1 MPRHDAVRPA
11 VSEPDAAHK
20 PVEVYSP
27 TARRFHWLVV
37 GFLLLQFPIGL
48 AMVYRG
54 GTLNI
59 WDGLTNA
66 LYSSHKLIGMIVLLV
81 VILRLGYRIVHGA
94 PDEEPTLEPWHRIA
108 SAFNH
113 WSLYVLLIVV
123 PVLGWLGVSY
133 YPALDVFG
141 ILKLP
146 GLVAANQKTAEAVFQ
161 YHALAAFILLAF
173 VAVHVAA
180 ALYHYVIRKDNVLAR
195 MIPRLMR

>member
-1 MPRHDAVRPA
+1 MSASVR
-11 VSEPDAAHK
+11 
-20 PVEVYSP
+20 
-27 TARRFHWLVV
+27 
-37 GFLLLQFPIGL
+37 
-48 AMVYRG
+48 
-54 GTLNI
+54 
-59 WDGLTNA
+59 
-66 LYSSHKLIGMIVLLV
+66 
-81 VILRLGYRIVHGA
+81 
-94 PDEEPTLEPWHRIA
+94 HRIA

-113 WSLYVLLIVV
+113 WSLYALLIVV

-180 ALYHYVIRKDNVLAR
+180 ALYHYLIRKDNVLAR